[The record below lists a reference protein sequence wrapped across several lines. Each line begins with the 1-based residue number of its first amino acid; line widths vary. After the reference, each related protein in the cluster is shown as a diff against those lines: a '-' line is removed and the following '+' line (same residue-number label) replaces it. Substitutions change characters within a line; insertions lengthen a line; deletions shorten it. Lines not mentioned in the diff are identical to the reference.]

1 MYSLYTMV
9 YTPHAKIMNKN
20 GDCGL
25 LITCVVAQYLLVLC
39 AQEARIFAAVVRLLH
54 SYRWQSFA
62 RAHRNYSAATRG
74 SCCNGCAHL
83 PTLFIFLL
91 LYGKKAILHGFQET
105 L

>member
-1 MYSLYTMV
+1 MSQTFVILCMGIGQAMYSVSIYYVYSLYTMV

-54 SYRWQSFA
+54 SYRWQRLA
-62 RAHRNYSAATRG
+62 RAHRNYSTPTRG
-74 SCCNGCAHL
+74 SCC
-83 PTLFIFLL
+83 
-91 LYGKKAILHGFQET
+91 HG
-105 L
+105 